1 MNRKLYKEI
10 VEKVTGRG
18 DAILFT
24 AETLGISKNCAAM
37 KLSGKSDMSIGQAC
51 VLRDALHM
59 TSAQFTKIF
68 LEA

>member
-1 MNRKLYKEI
+1 MDRKLFKEI
-10 VEKVTGRG
+10 VEKTTGRG
-18 DAILFT
+18 DVIFYV

-37 KLSGKSDMSIGQAC
+37 KLSGKSDMTIGQAC

-59 TSAQFTKIF
+59 TSEQFTKIF